1 MKIILQKEVEKLG
14 QPGDIVEVKDGYARN
29 YLIPRGF
36 ATQATK
42 GAVLHAER
50 VRREH
55 ETREAKALEQAA
67 ALAKR
72 LEKTPVQVQA
82 QAGEDGRLFGSVTTQ
97 QIAEAVQRSI
107 GEGVDRHEIRM
118 DEPIRSTGTHEV
130 LVHLHPEVNATITV
144 QVVAQ

>member
-1 MKIILQKEVEKLG
+1 MRVILQKEVEKLG
-14 QPGDIVEVKDGYARN
+14 GPGDIVEVKDGYARN
-29 YLIPRGF
+29 FLIPRGM

-42 GAVLHAER
+42 GALQHAER
-50 VRREH
+50 VRTQH
-55 ETREAKALEQAA
+55 EGREAKALDEAT

-82 QAGEDGRLFGSVTTQ
+82 QAGEDGRLFGSVTAQ

-107 GEGVDRHEIRM
+107 GDEIDRHEIRLE
-118 DEPIRSTGTHEV
+118 EPIRSTGTHEARIR
-130 LVHLHPEVNATITV
+130 VHPQVDATITV

>member
-42 GAVLHAER
+42 GALQHAGR

-55 ETREAKALEQAA
+55 ETRETKALEHAA
-67 ALAKR
+67 AFAKR

-82 QAGEDGRLFGSVTTQ
+82 QAGEDGRLFGSVTAQ

-107 GEGVDRHEIRM
+107 GEEVDRHEIRM

>member
-1 MKIILQKEVEKLG
+1 MKVILQKEVEKLG
-14 QPGDIVEVKDGYARN
+14 GPGDIVEVKDGYARN
-29 YLIPRGF
+29 FLIPRGM

-42 GAVLHAER
+42 GALQHAER
-50 VRREH
+50 VRKQH
-55 ETREAKALEQAA
+55 ESREAKALDEAA

-82 QAGEDGRLFGSVTTQ
+82 QAGEDGRLFGSVTAQ

-107 GEGVDRHEIRM
+107 GEEIDRHELRLE
-118 DEPIRSTGTHEV
+118 EPIRSTGTHEARV
-130 LVHLHPEVNATITV
+130 RVHPEVDATITV